1 MKKIINENSACKLLI
16 LGLVLLLLVNIAG
29 CKKALD
35 NNLQNGTYDDK
46 FWKTEAD
53 VNAGISG
60 AYSYFRKVLYNGNA
74 FFLWGDF
81 PSGPWR
87 SNDSNDAPLAVG
99 NFASVPYK
107 VEPLTNWGDYYKAI
121 AICNLALENIPKIED
136 SKFKGGIKGKNYYL
150 GEAYFVRSLCY
161 FYMAR
166 IWGNVPVQLN
176 AISSADQIAY
186 LPQSSEGVVTDQV
199 LSDAKKAST
208 LLTFEGTNTLRR
220 VRANKGA
227 ALALLAH
234 VSAWRHEYD
243 KTVLYTDSIINESSY
258 YTLEEAENIR
268 LPFKNST
275 SKENIFVIP
284 TSKANN
290 EAYTSSGIGFATL
303 AEPIFKNHFNEPL
316 YTIMTDSLALMFPD
330 KVKDVRYTKFF
341 TKMTGLDRILMT
353 KYADYGLQENGV
365 DFYFESN
372 LIIFRLADM
381 YLLKSEALNALTR
394 DGEAQQSLNVV
405 RYRANTIGT
414 TAIGLGLKNE
424 ILNER
429 KRELTGEGQIFYDRV
444 RMQLFP
450 GWWTQA
456 GDRSLRLSSKGWRW
470 PIDNNILSNNNQINQ
485 TEYWRGKY

>member
-1 MKKIINENSACKLLI
+1 MKKIIYKSNITKLLM
-16 LGLVLLLLVNIAG
+16 LSLVCAMFVAPG

-35 NNLQNGTYDDK
+35 NNLENGTYDDK

-53 VNAGISG
+53 VNAGLSG

-81 PSGPWR
+81 PSGPWQTK
-87 SNDSNDAPLAVG
+87 DAIDAPLAQGV
-99 NFASVPYK
+99 FTSVPYK
-107 VEPLTNWGDYYKAI
+107 VEALINWGDYYKAI
-121 AICNLALENIPKIED
+121 AICNLAIENIPKIED
-136 SKFKGGIKGKNYYL
+136 SKFNGGAKGKNYYL
-150 GEAYFVRSLCY
+150 GEAHFVRALCY

-166 IWGNVPVQLN
+166 IWGEVPIQLT
-176 AISSADQIAY
+176 AINSADQIAY
-186 LPQSSEGVVTDQV
+186 LRQSPEDKVTEQV
-199 LSDAKKAST
+199 LNDARIASS

-234 VSAWRHEYD
+234 TTAWRHEYD
-243 KTVLYTDSIINESSY
+243 KTVLYTDSIINESAY
-258 YTLEEAENIR
+258 YSLEEAENIR

-303 AEPIFKNHFNEPL
+303 AEPVFKNHFDEPL
-316 YTIMTDSLALMFPD
+316 YTIINDSLAGMFPD
-330 KVKDVRYTKFF
+330 KIKDVRYAKFF
-341 TKMTGLDRILMT
+341 TKMTGMDRTLMI

-381 YLLKSEALNALTR
+381 YLLKAEALNNVGR
-394 DGEAQQSLNVV
+394 DTEAQQALNVV
-405 RYRANTIGT
+405 RYRANTIGST
-414 TAIGLGLKNE
+414 LGGLELKKE

-429 KRELTGEGQIFYDRV
+429 KRELTGEGQLFYDRI
-444 RMQLFP
+444 RMNLFP
-450 GWWTQA
+450 NWWNEA
-456 GDRSLRLSSKGWRW
+456 SDPSVRLALKGWRW
-470 PIDNNILSNNNQINQ
+470 PIDNSILSNNNQINQ